1 MKSSG
6 GTSRSRPFLSCN
18 CASARPSDR
27 ATGPRDCR
35 AAELGPG
42 VAGDKSGSLSTH
54 SMCHSESRRHATRF
68 GNSLAGRGRPSR
80 NSSSSPVSKNVPYA
94 SAKTPRDVTHASFI
108 DRVVPSVSREPS
120 KPGRSP
126 RIAPPPTTGHAR
138 RACILPSTVHAALT
152 KPPNASDRITSPRS
166 DARSLEDAATTNSE
180 TVRRPISE
188 ARAGSSGSPV
198 EPRAGPAATAEPK
211 AGAVAAVEPKAGT
224 PPELPKA
231 GAG

>member
-6 GTSRSRPFLSCN
+6 GTSRIRPFLSCN
-18 CASARPSDR
+18 CASARAS
-27 ATGPRDCR
+27 ALVTGPRDELCW
-35 AAELGPG
+35 AAKLEPG
-42 VAGDKSGSLSTH
+42 VAYDESGSLSTH

-68 GNSLAGRGRPSR
+68 GNSLAGNGRPSL

-108 DRVVPSVSREPS
+108 DRVVPRCSREPS

-126 RIAPPPTTGHAR
+126 ASIAAPPTTGHAR

-166 DARSLEDAATTNSE
+166 DARSLEDAATTNAE
-180 TVRRPISE
+180 TVRSPISA
-188 ARAGSSGSPV
+188 ARAGSSGSP
-198 EPRAGPAATAEPK
+198 AKPK

>member
-18 CASARPSDR
+18 CASARASDR
-27 ATGPRDCR
+27 VTGPRDVQR
-35 AAELGPG
+35 AAESGPG
-42 VAGDKSGSLSTH
+42 VIRYESGSPSTH

-80 NSSSSPVSKNVPYA
+80 NSSSSPVSRNVPYA

-108 DRVVPSVSREPS
+108 DRVVPSVSWEPS

-126 RIAPPPTTGHAR
+126 RIGIAPPPTTGHAR

-166 DARSLEDAATTNSE
+166 DARSLEDAATTNAE
-180 TVRRPISE
+180 TVRSPISA
-188 ARAGSSGSPV
+188 ARAGSSGSV
-198 EPRAGPAATAEPK
+198 GAVAAAEPK